1 MRGADPAPATIGRM
15 PSFGTGVALIVND
28 IQNDFVDPGGGLPVA
43 GAQSIVP
50 AINRRILEARA
61 AGSLVVYT
69 QDRHPAVTPHFAKD
83 GGTWPV
89 HCVAGTW
96 GAAFDPT
103 LVVDGPTIGKGEDGE
118 DGYSGFTMRDHATGA
133 AVPTA
138 LDGLL
143 RTAGVR
149 RIVVRGIATD
159 YVVRATALDGRRL
172 GYAVSLLTDAIVAV
186 DVQPGDGRR
195 AIAELSAAGVRIV

>member
-1 MRGADPAPATIGRM
+1 M
-15 PSFGTGVALIVND
+15 PSFGPGTALIVND
-28 IQNDFVDPGGGLPVA
+28 IQNDFVDPAGGLPVA
-43 GAQSIVP
+43 GAQAIVP
-50 AINRRILEARA
+50 AINVRILQARA

-96 GAAFDPT
+96 GAAFDPS
-103 LVVDGPTIGKGEDGE
+103 LVVDGPTIGKGEAGE

-133 AVPTA
+133 EVPTA

-143 RTAGVR
+143 RAEGVR
-149 RIVVRGIATD
+149 TVVVCGIATD
-159 YVVRATALDGRRL
+159 YVVRATALDARRL
-172 GYAVSLLTDAIVAV
+172 GYVVALLTDAIVAV
-186 DVQPGDGRR
+186 DLQPGDGRR
-195 AIAELSAAGVRIV
+195 AIAELHDAGVRII